1 VFGGSLDCVQAPQE
15 GIFGPDGLE
24 ASLVDSDRTREDEW
38 FRKNE
43 KEILEAAR
51 VAREKREAERT
62 ALEKAEERKRL
73 KELHHMKCPKCGHD
87 MKEEPIDDVLIDRC
101 TFCEGIY
108 LDPGELDKLFLRK
121 AGERKSLLGKLIGI

>member
-1 VFGGSLDCVQAPQE
+1 MVE
-15 GIFGPDGLE
+15 
-24 ASLVDSDRTREDEW
+24 SDRSREDEW

-51 VAREKREAERT
+51 VAREKREAER
-62 ALEKAEERKRL
+62 AAAEKAEERKRL
-73 KELHHMKCPKCGHD
+73 KELHFMKCPKCGHD
-87 MKEEPIDDVLIDRC
+87 LKEEPIEDVMIDRC